1 MGLPDYQ
8 RENERRG
15 QGFLVDVVLKMKQ
28 NMEDLQE
35 DNNELD
41 RMVEQLK
48 LGQNSAA
55 FQGKLLSDDENS
67 RLQTILRETEQR
79 FHEVEQEN
87 RQLKSELETKDGY
100 QSAFQSNNKN
110 YQEKLSVLEKSLRE
124 KDEKLRQ
131 LKNDLQRQTDENI
144 HLREE
149 SNMIQGR
156 CLNLQRDIELSS
168 SAMNKLS
175 DNSGSMGTQMG
186 MLKNRVSGLE
196 EELSRVRE
204 EKTD

>member
-67 RLQTILRETEQR
+67 RLQTILRETE
-79 FHEVEQEN
+79 
-87 RQLKSELETKDGY
+87 
-100 QSAFQSNNKN
+100 
-110 YQEKLSVLEKSLRE
+110 
-124 KDEKLRQ
+124 
-131 LKNDLQRQTDENI
+131 
-144 HLREE
+144 
-149 SNMIQGR
+149 
-156 CLNLQRDIELSS
+156 
-168 SAMNKLS
+168 
-175 DNSGSMGTQMG
+175 
-186 MLKNRVSGLE
+186 
-196 EELSRVRE
+196 
-204 EKTD
+204 